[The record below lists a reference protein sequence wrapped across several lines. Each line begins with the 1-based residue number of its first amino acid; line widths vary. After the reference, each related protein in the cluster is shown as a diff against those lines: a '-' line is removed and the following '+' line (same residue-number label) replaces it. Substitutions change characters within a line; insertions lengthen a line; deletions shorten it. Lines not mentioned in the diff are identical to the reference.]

1 MEAARAPGRDDAEQP
16 LAKRKCLPCA
26 KDGGDSPLLAAE
38 AIDAGLKQL
47 CPLWAVVDDGKARHT
62 TTTPPHPTDASH
74 PPGWL

>member
-62 TTTPPHPTDASH
+62 TITPPSATDA
-74 PPGWL
+74 

>member
-26 KDGGDSPLLAAE
+26 KDGGDSPLLVAE

-62 TTTPPHPTDASH
+62 TTPPHPTTPH
-74 PPGWL
+74 TPGCWV